1 MELNKKNL
9 QEKLSLFQVFGED
22 FKRLEEDFHFY
33 LKDKVAP
40 EGVLKVCSGHF
51 IKLDSVGSE
60 GIGVDFLNPEH
71 SVRELTIRE
80 KEIKD
85 VLELEKNFLLNVKIL
100 KEPMRNDREDGE
112 EEAGDRDFKKGEH
125 FIRETEEGDIL

>member
-1 MELNKKNL
+1 M
-9 QEKLSLFQVFGED
+9 
-22 FKRLEEDFHFY
+22 
-33 LKDKVAP
+33 
-40 EGVLKVCSGHF
+40 
-51 IKLDSVGSE
+51 
-60 GIGVDFLNPEH
+60 DFLNPEH